1 LNSTRPG
8 VIQFSYE
15 ALFGVSSFLK
25 CRPEV
30 HVAFASIR
38 ALRVRT
44 KEAPEKFLRRS
55 THNLRIGRGRRQGT
69 RPDDLEH
76 RRLGD
81 RKRSAR
87 SNVFENATSKPSPK
101 RALLLAMT
109 TTRTTARSTT
119 ICSAARAQ
127 RHHIQ
132 RHFQIGFC
140 LQRRPGVRILRTVAT
155 HQRPIGRVLHQR
167 SEPAVPLV
175 LNRITVAAAIMK
187 KHCRVK
193 LTCLATV

>member
-1 LNSTRPG
+1 MNSTRPG

-87 SNVFENATSKPSPK
+87 SNVFENATTSKPSF
-101 RALLLAMT
+101 AEAG
-109 TTRTTARSTT
+109 
-119 ICSAARAQ
+119 IAARDDGDDEDEDGSFD
-127 RHHIQ
+127 HDM
-132 RHFQIGFC
+132 FC
-140 LQRRPGVRILRTVAT
+140 RAGATSPYTAAFPDWILPSEASRRKNPADGSYAPTTYRSSATPEVRTCCSSRTE
-155 HQRPIGRVLHQR
+155 QDY
-167 SEPAVPLV
+167 
-175 LNRITVAAAIMK
+175 
-187 KHCRVK
+187 CRRCYNEET
-193 LTCLATV
+193 L